1 MQKARSRFYS
11 ELHSDRI
18 KDNGWKV
25 QLLDIMNNLFS
36 TRIFEHMQGF
46 LKFSVEISKTQLD
59 MSLSNP
65 ISVGLAG
72 PDHL

>member
-1 MQKARSRFYS
+1 M
-11 ELHSDRI
+11 
-18 KDNGWKV
+18 

>member
-18 KDNGWKV
+18 KGNGWKV